1 MMRIMKRWLITSI
14 LVLIASAWLT
24 SDGVAQLTDP
34 LTIDLAFADLTMVGE
49 DNGDWTAYFA
59 SPAGDINGDGLGDV
73 IIGAP
78 MAGNKVCPNPNEDP
92 CTGLAKGEGIAYLVL
107 GKPRD
112 DWSSNEMN
120 LAEADA
126 SFLGCEVASM
136 TARQLYTAGDV
147 NGDGYD
153 DILVSGWKCGEEF
166 TGKTYL
172 FLGRPD
178 VDYWGSQFP
187 VEQADASFLGENTW
201 DFASYYVSTAGD
213 INGDGYDDI
222 LISSTHN
229 DEGAEDAGQ
238 VYLILGRAA
247 EGAPDYDP
255 SRPWWEPD
263 FLLTNVDA
271 SFHGESEGDRLGRAV
286 TGVGDVNDDGY
297 DDFLLGS
304 IHNDYSGID
313 AGQNYLFLGRATPS
327 DPDYDA
333 SRPWWGM
340 DASVASAD
348 ASFVGEAEGDEAG
361 RRVARAGDV
370 NNDGYSDFLI
380 GAALNDTGG
389 PDAGK
394 AYLILGNPDADWGM
408 HKSLTEADGSFMGEE
423 RRDQAG
429 RRVNG
434 AGDFNNDGYDDFL
447 IGAPHYDDPTEE
459 GAWAEGKAYLIYGR
473 PAADWGNNYSLE
485 EADMTF
491 LGKPEVGAAGYDVA
505 WIGDFDGDDFDDLLI
520 AAYGGRNN
528 NEVPGEA
535 YVILGTD
542 APIPFNFMPDHSA
555 GMAGRWYRF
564 TGDYYSFSGWQDIN
578 QVHLVLG
585 EGIEDPMRIE
595 VTYQSDDDKIYLHK
609 TDGPGW
615 IGPCSPGEEVILSN
629 GIVDLDCRVSN
640 VITVDEVLRVLW
652 RLRWDSEV
660 IEEQTYNVY
669 LRAISTSQH
678 DSGYKQFGYWM
689 LRSIK
694 MFLPILIK

>member
-1 MMRIMKRWLITSI
+1 MMKLIKKWLIISI
-14 LVLIASAWLT
+14 LVLLASVWLT

-34 LTIDLAFADLTMVGE
+34 LTINLEFADLTMVGE

-78 MAGNKVCPNPNEDP
+78 MAGNKECPNPNEDP

-107 GKPRD
+107 GKPKE
-112 DWSSNEMN
+112 DWSSTEMN

-126 SFLGCEVASM
+126 SFLGCEAASM

-229 DEGAEDAGQ
+229 DEAYDDAGQ
-238 VYLILGRAA
+238 VYLILGREAA
-247 EGAPDYDP
+247 DWGMDYP
-255 SRPWWEPD
+255 LSQA
-263 FLLTNVDA
+263 DA
-271 SFHGESEGDRLGRAV
+271 SFWGEAEGDRLGRAE
-286 TGVGDVNDDGY
+286 TGVGDVNNDGF
-297 DDFLLGS
+297 DDFLIGS
-304 IHNDYSGID
+304 IHNDYNGID
-313 AGQNYLFLGRATPS
+313 AGQNYLFLGRPAPG
-327 DPDYDA
+327 DPDYNPA
-333 SRPWWGM
+333 LWWGR
-340 DASVASAD
+340 DSSVASAD
-348 ASFVGEAEGDEAG
+348 ASFTGEAEGDEAG
-361 RRVARAGDV
+361 RRVAWAGDV

-380 GAALNDTGG
+380 GAALNDAGDL
-389 PDAGK
+389 DAGK
-394 AYLILGNPDADWGM
+394 AYLILGRAAADWGLRYPL
-408 HKSLTEADGSFMGEE
+408 SNADASFVGEE
-423 RRDQAG
+423 RRNQAG
-429 RRVNG
+429 RRVNR
-434 AGDFNNDGYDDFL
+434 AGDVNNDGYDDFL
-447 IGAPHYDDPTEE
+447 IGAPHYDDRTEE
-459 GAWAEGKAYLIYGR
+459 GAWAEGKAYLIYGK
-473 PAADWGNNYSLE
+473 PAADWGNNYPLE
-485 EADMTF
+485 EADIIY

-564 TGDYYSFSGWQDIN
+564 TGDYYSFSGWQDIDK
-578 QVHLVLG
+578 VHLVLG
-585 EGIEDPMRIE
+585 AGIEDPKRVE
-595 VTYQSDDDKIYLHK
+595 VTYQSNNDKIYLHES
-609 TDGPGW
+609 DGPGW

-640 VITVDEVLRVLW
+640 VITKDEVLRVLW
-652 RLRWDSEV
+652 RLRWDPAV
-660 IEEQTYNVY
+660 IEEKSNNVY
-669 LRAISTSQH
+669 LRAISTSEH

-689 LRSIK
+689 LRSLK
-694 MFLPILIK
+694 MYLPILIK